1 MTLFW
6 ICLVAMLVVF
16 GIDTRQKRQ
25 NRNNGWP
32 SFLIL

>member
-16 GIDTRQKRQ
+16 GIDTHQKRQ
-25 NRNNGWP
+25 NKNNG
-32 SFLIL
+32 